1 MDKFRKHIKES
12 FFNPIFHFLPLLT
25 FLVVDDF
32 FGMIR
37 AWEVSIPFAII
48 QLIYTYFVYNRIFTW
63 HLIGTTI
70 FVAASMIAAFET
82 LLPFPVISYEII
94 YECVVLSFFA
104 VFLIFRT
111 QIQKIV
117 QRLMS
122 NLIPMTNN
130 FEELYRVIWIF
141 ALVLFFYIIGYL
153 IIQTSVVHLRAY
165 QQFLQSVY
173 LGILFFLVAYEILRV
188 QMVRSKLIREEWL
201 PIVNNQG
208 KIIGSI
214 QHTISLND
222 EKNYQHPVVR
232 ILFVDKGMILL
243 NKKTDTN
250 GKITDMWDSTL
261 AAHVVMEETIEQCVA
276 RTVKKKLDIDDFKY
290 MFLSNYMVDC
300 KNEIQYSFLF
310 ISCMMSDFKL
320 SDRFVQQAKWW
331 TQSQI
336 EENLT
341 TGIFTDSFKTEYDL
355 LKRSGLL
362 ETGKCEC
369 NCRLKQVI
377 YNQSNG
383 TKKE

>member
-1 MDKFRKHIKES
+1 
-12 FFNPIFHFLPLLT
+12 
-25 FLVVDDF
+25 
-32 FGMIR
+32 
-37 AWEVSIPFAII
+37 
-48 QLIYTYFVYNRIFTW
+48 
-63 HLIGTTI
+63 
-70 FVAASMIAAFET
+70 
-82 LLPFPVISYEII
+82 
-94 YECVVLSFFA
+94 
-104 VFLIFRT
+104 
-111 QIQKIV
+111 
-117 QRLMS
+117 
-122 NLIPMTNN
+122 
-130 FEELYRVIWIF
+130 
-141 ALVLFFYIIGYL
+141 
-153 IIQTSVVHLRAY
+153 
-165 QQFLQSVY
+165 
-173 LGILFFLVAYEILRV
+173 
-188 QMVRSKLIREEWL
+188 MVRSKLIREEWL